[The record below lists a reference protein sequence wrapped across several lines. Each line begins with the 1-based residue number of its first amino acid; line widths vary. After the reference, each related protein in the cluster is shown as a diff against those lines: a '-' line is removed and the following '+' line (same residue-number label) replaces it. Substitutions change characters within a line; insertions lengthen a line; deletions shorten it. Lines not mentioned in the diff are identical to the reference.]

1 MRVNKLLSSVQVVLA
16 AFLLASSAAWA
27 AGTTDALDQPAL
39 LCRRPA
45 QSVLLDITTAGS
57 RLIAVGERGVIV
69 FSDDAGQT
77 WHQAKVPTSVSL
89 TAVQFPTPKQGWAV
103 GHAGVVLHSEDG
115 GETWTRQ
122 LDGRIAARLVLQAA
136 EANVNASGA
145 TGAKAEVAKRQL
157 VDAQRLVDDGPDKPF
172 LALQFE
178 DERSGFVA
186 GAYGLIFRTADGG
199 KTWQPWMNRLDN
211 PKGLHLNA
219 IRAVGKT
226 IYLAGEQ
233 GLFFRSTDG
242 GETFTRLATP
252 YEGSYFAI
260 AAIPPGE
267 VILAGMRGNAYW
279 SGDEGKTFVKVE
291 SPMPISFSA
300 IALLADGRLL
310 FANQAGLVLASRDH
324 GRSLQPLAIPRMP
337 PVAGMI
343 ELPDGSLVT
352 VGFGGALRIPLTN
365 NTGAAR

>member
-1 MRVNKLLSSVQVVLA
+1 MRVNKLLSSIQVVLIV
-16 AFLLASSAAWA
+16 LWLSTSAAWA

-39 LCRRPA
+39 ACRRAA
-45 QSVLLDITTAGS
+45 QSVLLDVTTAGS
-57 RLIAVGERGVIV
+57 RLVAVGERGIVV

-77 WHQAKVPTSVSL
+77 WNQAKVPTSVSL

-115 GETWTRQ
+115 GQSWTRQ
-122 LDGRIAARLVLQAA
+122 LDGSLAARLAMEAAQAD
-136 EANVNASGA
+136 VNAAGA
-145 TGAKAEVAKRQL
+145 TGAKAEIAKRRL
-157 VDAQRLVDDGPDKPF
+157 ADAQRLVDDGPGKPF

-178 DERSGFVA
+178 NEQSGFVV
-186 GAYGLIFRTADGG
+186 GAYGLIFRTTDGG
-199 KTWQPWMNRLDN
+199 KSWQPWMSHLDN

-252 YEGSYFAI
+252 YEGSYFTVAAI
-260 AAIPPGE
+260 APGG

-279 SGDEGKTFVKVE
+279 SGDEGNTFVKVE

-310 FANQAGLVLASRDH
+310 FANQAGLVLESRDH
-324 GRSLQPLAIPRMP
+324 GRSLQPLATPRMP
-337 PVAGMI
+337 PLAGMT
-343 ELPDGSLVT
+343 ELQDGSLVT
-352 VGFGGALRIPLTN
+352 VGFGGALRISLTN